1 MARHRSPPPG
11 TTGREWRA
19 ARGWCGCRLRWWWL
33 RVRAARWREPSSPLE
48 ARLRTLFPYTSYR
61 SFTEYTKVVP
71 PGEALELWLP
81 DGRKASL
88 RPLPAKA
95 GLAPAARPIRIS
107 IEGGEEFESRAVC
120 GHVTVVQVRGT
131 GPHHRNG
138 GRVFLV
144 YEETCPGSIP
154 GGCWSPENR
163 WGSCLRD
170 SPTSGSRSTS
180 RCFALST
187 DWHLRLSMC

>member
-1 MARHRSPPPG
+1 MLMLGMTLWAMLLAAPLAPPPAAPPATASSDSGIQETVRLQASVVVASSEGSEMAR
-11 TTGREWRA
+11 A
-19 ARGWCGCRLRWWWL
+19 LR
-33 RVRAARWREPSSPLE
+33 PLE

-88 RPLPAKA
+88 RPLPPKA
-95 GLAPAARPIRIS
+95 GLATAARPIRVS

-144 YEETCPGSIP
+144 YEETCPGEHPRRLLEP
-154 GGCWSPENR
+154 GK
-163 WGSCLRD
+163 
-170 SPTSGSRSTS
+170 
-180 RCFALST
+180 
-187 DWHLRLSMC
+187 